1 MDDLLQT
8 ALDAF
13 VKLLIVVIP
22 VLFAILTRA
31 AVSYLR
37 SQQVK
42 LESENRE
49 TEAFLLERMVGLAI
63 NTAEEIFDEEQFAE
77 KRDYVSIQLERIA
90 AESGLNLNDEDVQLL
105 IEGSLKRVK
114 NELRTWNYG
123 PARIE

>member
-8 ALDAF
+8 ALDAL
-13 VKLLIVVIP
+13 VKLLIVIVP

-37 SQQVK
+37 SRQVK
-42 LESENRE
+42 LESENRGV
-49 TEAFLLERMVGLAI
+49 EAYLLERLVGLAI
-63 NTAEEIFDEEQFAE
+63 ITAEEIFDEGQFAE
-77 KRDYVSIQLERIA
+77 KRDYVSIQLERMA
-90 AESGLNLNDEDVQLL
+90 AENGLNLNDEDVQLL

>member
-8 ALDAF
+8 ALDAL
-13 VKLLIVVIP
+13 VKLLIVIVP

-31 AVSYLR
+31 VVSYLK

-42 LESENRE
+42 LENQNRE
-49 TEAFLLERMVGLAI
+49 VEAYLLERLVELAI
-63 NTAEEIFDEEQFAE
+63 GTAEEIFDEEQFAE
-77 KRDYVSIQLERIA
+77 KRDYVSIQLERMA
-90 AESGLNLNDEDVQLL
+90 DDYGLNLNDEDVQLL

-114 NELRTWNYG
+114 NELRTWNNG

>member
-114 NELRTWNYG
+114 NELRTWTYG
-123 PARIE
+123 PASIE